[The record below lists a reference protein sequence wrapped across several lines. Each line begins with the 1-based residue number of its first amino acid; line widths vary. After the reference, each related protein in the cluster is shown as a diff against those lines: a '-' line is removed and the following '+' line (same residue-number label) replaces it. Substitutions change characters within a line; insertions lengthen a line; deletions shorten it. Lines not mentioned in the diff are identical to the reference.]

1 MKSRMAWF
9 LPKDTDPLRG
19 LRQQMSVTVD
29 GMAAFEA
36 WALGDPDA
44 AEHVRAFEHAAD
56 EAKGEVR
63 TAVRE
68 AFITPISAED
78 IFILSGNL
86 DRILN
91 WAKDAVREAEVMAMP
106 PDAAMGEM
114 AGKLHEGV
122 RHLSVAFDAIA
133 VHGGRDGGRTA
144 TEAADRATKSARKLE
159 KTYRGA
165 MSRLL
170 ELEDVPLLDHTVVR
184 ELIGRRELYR
194 RMSRIAE
201 AIVDV
206 ADRVWYASVKEL

>member
-1 MKSRMAWF
+1 MKRPKAWF
-9 LPKDTDPLRG
+9 LPKDTNSLRG
-19 LRQQMSVTVD
+19 LRRQMDVTVD

-44 AEHVRAFEHAAD
+44 AERVRASEHAAD
-56 EAKGEVR
+56 QARDEVR

-86 DRILN
+86 DKILN

-114 AGKLHEGV
+114 ASKLYEGV
-122 RHLSVAFDAIA
+122 RHLSVAFGAIA
-133 VHGGRDGGRTA
+133 VNGGRDGGRAA

-159 KTYRGA
+159 KIYRGA
-165 MSRLL
+165 MSGLL
-170 ELEDVPLLDHTVVR
+170 ELEDVPVLDRTVVR
-184 ELIGRRELYR
+184 ELVGRRELYR

-201 AIVDV
+201 ALVDV